1 MPLADSFSTVQKV
14 LLLNNKTRKIFDV
27 QYSKY
32 HF

>member
-14 LLLNNKTRKIFDV
+14 LLLNIKTRKIFDV